1 MPQSPSISA
10 IVPARDEESTVAA
23 CIESL
28 AAQPQIAQILVID
41 DRSTDR
47 TAEIVRGLQSKIP
60 QLELLDAGELPDGWA
75 GKNNAVWTG
84 VRKATGDWLLFT
96 DADAVLLDGAAEKA
110 LQLAETHGA
119 AMVSFSPQQA
129 MVHWYEKTL
138 IPFIYCRLARRFTY
152 DDVNNPQSKVAAANG
167 QFLLI
172 RRDAYDAVGGHA
184 AIAGEILEDVAL
196 AIRLK
201 QSGYHLWFAP
211 GAGLV
216 QTRMYRSF
224 RALWG
229 GWKKNL
235 YRLMGGTPRAVFT
248 EIDDVLPWM
257 SILILLGGLWLPVV
271 GLVGVFL
278 LILRQLG
285 YAGEL
290 HRNHFRSSLILYYL
304 PAVFL
309 YCLLLWRSYRSHLA
323 GRIEWKGREYR
334 VELPG
339 ASK

>member
-1 MPQSPSISA
+1 MPEHPSISA
-10 IVPARDEESTVAA
+10 VVPARNEEAAIAA
-23 CIESL
+23 CVESL
-28 AAQPQIAQILVID
+28 AKQPQIKQVLVVD

-47 TAEIVRGLQSKIP
+47 TAEIVRALQGKIP
-60 QLELLDAGELPDGWA
+60 HLELLDAGELPDGWA
-75 GKNNAVWTG
+75 GKNNAAWAG
-84 VRKATGDWLLFT
+84 AQRAAGDWLLFT

-110 LQLAETHGA
+110 LQLAEAHEA
-119 AMVSFSPQQA
+119 AMVSFSPQQL
-129 MVHWYEKTL
+129 MVHWYEKAL

-152 DDVNNPQSKVAAANG
+152 DDVNNPKSKVAAANG

-172 RRDAYDAVGGHA
+172 RREAYRAVGGHA
-184 AIAGEILEDVAL
+184 AVAGEILEDVAL

-201 QSGYHLWFAP
+201 QAGHRIWFES

-224 RALWG
+224 RAMWS

-235 YRLMGGTPRAVFT
+235 YRLMGGTPRAVFS

-257 SILILLGGLWLPVV
+257 TILILLFGLWLPMVA
-271 GLVGVFL
+271 LVGIFL
-278 LILRQLG
+278 LILRQVG

-290 HRNHFRSSLILYYL
+290 SRNHFRFSLIIYYL

-309 YCLLLWRSYRSHLA
+309 YCLLLWRSYRCHLT

>member
-1 MPQSPSISA
+1 MPEQPSISA
-10 IVPARDEESTVAA
+10 IVPARNEESVIAA
-23 CIESL
+23 CVESL
-28 AAQPQIAQILVID
+28 AKQPQIKQIIVVD
-41 DRSTDR
+41 DRSGDR

-60 QLELLDAGELPDGWA
+60 HLALLDAGELPDGWA

-84 VRKATGDWLLFT
+84 AQKAGGGWLLFT
-96 DADAVLLDGAAEKA
+96 DADAMLLDGAAEKA
-110 LQLAETHGA
+110 LQLAETHDA
-119 AMVSFSPQQA
+119 AMVSFSPQQL
-129 MVHWYEKTL
+129 MVHWYEKAL
-138 IPFIYCRLARRFTY
+138 VPFIYCRLARRFTY
-152 DDVNNPQSKVAAANG
+152 DDVNNPKSKVAAANG
-167 QFLLI
+167 QFLMI
-172 RRDAYDAVGGHA
+172 RRDAYQAIGGHA

-201 QSGYHLWFAP
+201 HAGYRIWFES

-224 RALWG
+224 RGMWS

-235 YRLMGGTPRAVFT
+235 YRLMGGTRRAVFS

-257 SILILLGGLWLPVV
+257 TILILLSGLWLPIV

-278 LILRQLG
+278 LVLRQFS
-285 YAGEL
+285 YAEEL
-290 HRNHFRSSLILYYL
+290 RRNHFRFSLIIYYL

-339 ASK
+339 PSK

>member
-1 MPQSPSISA
+1 MSQQLSISA
-10 IVPARDEESTVAA
+10 IVPARDEESVIAA
-23 CIESL
+23 CVESL
-28 AAQPQIAQILVID
+28 ASQPQIAQIIVVD

-47 TAEIVRGLQSKIP
+47 TAEIVRALESKIP
-60 QLELLDAGELPDGWA
+60 RLRLLDAGELPEGWA

-84 VRKATGDWLLFT
+84 AQKATGDWLLFT

-110 LQLAETHGA
+110 LQLAETHKA
-119 AMVSFSPQQA
+119 AMVSFSPEQV
-129 MVHWYEKTL
+129 MVRWYEKAL
-138 IPFIYCRLARRFTY
+138 IPFIYCRLSRRFIY

-167 QFLLI
+167 QFLLV
-172 RRDAYDAVGGHA
+172 RRGAYDAVGGHA
-184 AIAGEILEDVAL
+184 EIAGEILEDVAL

-201 QSGYHLWFAP
+201 QSGYPIWFAS
-211 GAGLV
+211 GAGAV

-224 RALWG
+224 RALWN
-229 GWKKNL
+229 GWRKNL
-235 YRLMGGTPRAVFT
+235 YRLMGGTPRAVFS

-257 SILILLGGLWLPVV
+257 SILILLFGLWLPIV
-271 GLVGVFL
+271 GLVGVVL
-278 LILRQLG
+278 LILRQIS

-290 HRNHFRSSLILYYL
+290 QRNHFRFSLILYYL

-309 YCLLLWRSYRSHLA
+309 YCLLLWRSYRGHLA